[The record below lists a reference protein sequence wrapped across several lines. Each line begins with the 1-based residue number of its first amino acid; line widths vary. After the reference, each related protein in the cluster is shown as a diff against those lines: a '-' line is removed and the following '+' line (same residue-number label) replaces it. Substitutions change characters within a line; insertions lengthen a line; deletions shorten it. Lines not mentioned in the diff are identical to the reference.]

1 MPGAPGR
8 SRANR
13 AEAVK
18 RTSNDRECRGLNRPG
33 GRTEAGAAGELT
45 RDSRE
50 FDAVEVDAME
60 AESMEME
67 METAA
72 AADGDAVVDTV
83 KGSTRKNILTGLRG
97 SSDVSLGVTQLS
109 PDRSDSQPG
118 KTTTGGTTK
127 ADPATV
133 LSLSAA
139 RARRE
144 QRRRASRR
152 GSLPELEGIDL
163 RGVDLDRL
171 SPEAREH
178 YWFNVNKYA
187 RHLFVSSCELSMDD
201 CDHPHAPVCVQH
213 VREAELNRM
222 AMQSNRGDR
231 GTFGLLFFM
240 DGLQILGAAACGA
253 LATQPGLFG
262 SAGMVPLAISIL
274 LTAGVFLFREAVAAR
289 AGRF

>member
-1 MPGAPGR
+1 MAVPARAQRRRMPGAPGS

-18 RTSNDRECRGLNRPG
+18 RTSNDRECRGLDGPG

-45 RDSRE
+45 RAKREVAAVVADSI
-50 FDAVEVDAME
+50 
-60 AESMEME
+60 
-67 METAA
+67 ETETGA
-72 AADGDAVVDTV
+72 DAVVDTV
-83 KGSTRKNILTGLRG
+83 KGSTREKCPRG
-97 SSDVSLGVTQLS
+97 PKRSSDVPL
-109 PDRSDSQPG
+109 
-118 KTTTGGTTK
+118 GGTGLTPQRSNSRPAETTK
-127 ADPATV
+127 GDPATV

-144 QRRRASRR
+144 QRRRARRR
-152 GSLPELEGIDL
+152 GSLPELQGIDL
-163 RGVDLDRL
+163 RGIDLDRL